1 MERPLTVA
9 TRGNPENRP
18 LIVLHGHAEDE
29 QRSLRIAA
37 RLDPEERYFAIAP
50 RGPHRAG
57 SGGSWY
63 SHGHRDAQFTVRL
76 LENAIGRLIDKS
88 ANPQPIVVGFSQ
100 GGGVAAALAYDSRS
114 TLNVAAAIVLAGFI
128 PDYIDFG
135 SETPPP
141 ALLVHGI
148 SDNRVAWH
156 HTSRLSAKLRAIGA
170 HVDTHRFD
178 GGHYVPTAVLQ
189 HAAGWLD
196 GQVRSS

>member
-1 MERPLTVA
+1 MEQPLAVA

-37 RLDPEERYFAIAP
+37 RLDPDEKYFTIAP

-57 SGGSWY
+57 AGGSWY
-63 SHGHRDAQFTVRL
+63 PRGHRDAEFTVRL
-76 LENAIGRLIDKS
+76 LEDAIGRLIEKS
-88 ANPQPIVVGFSQ
+88 ATPQPIVVGFSQ
-100 GGGVAAALAYDSRS
+100 GGGVAAALAYDSRAS
-114 TLNVAAAIVLAGFI
+114 LDVAAAIVLAGFI

-135 SETPPP
+135 RDTPPP
-141 ALLVHGI
+141 ALLAHGVA
-148 SDNRVAWH
+148 DNRVALLQ
-156 HTSRLSAKLRAIGA
+156 TARLSEKLRRIGA

-196 GQVRSS
+196 GQLP